1 MSDAVDKGEI
11 QPSRIEHHSGSSAA
25 TEEWLRIN
33 LANIPAEIRPTL
45 DDLPVFAAFFSTY
58 LTSSFEIA
66 DGQTSRGEGLGL
78 CRCEV
83 CMTIINAPHLRSK
96 KLYARDKRR
105 AERLMKQSL
114 SSFAIRNGMRIS
126 DKLITRLLASEE
138 SRRWAAFITYGD
150 WLIKR
155 LSGDSDGPAI
165 LALWRLIAWD
175 PRGGVRRGF
184 RLELDGFRNA
194 ERNLQEAIKSAT

>member
-1 MSDAVDKGEI
+1 
-11 QPSRIEHHSGSSAA
+11 
-25 TEEWLRIN
+25 
-33 LANIPAEIRPTL
+33 
-45 DDLPVFAAFFSTY
+45 
-58 LTSSFEIA
+58 
-66 DGQTSRGEGLGL
+66 
-78 CRCEV
+78 
-83 CMTIINAPHLRSK
+83 
-96 KLYARDKRR
+96 
-105 AERLMKQSL
+105 
-114 SSFAIRNGMRIS
+114 MRIS

-165 LALWRLIAWD
+165 LALWRIIAWD